1 MAMLGIWFNNDDFS
15 VRGNKYDDLEL
26 LMRSGFTD
34 LFILIKGVSNDVR
47 NNPVTFPYTDR
58 LFREGSRLGFNG
70 ILKERT
76 SIFSGSESGA

>member
-34 LFILIKGVSNDVR
+34 LFILIKGVSDFSLHGPAV
-47 NNPVTFPYTDR
+47 PGG
-58 LFREGSRLGFNG
+58 LASRFSHPRGFHMQ
-70 ILKERT
+70 R
-76 SIFSGSESGA
+76 